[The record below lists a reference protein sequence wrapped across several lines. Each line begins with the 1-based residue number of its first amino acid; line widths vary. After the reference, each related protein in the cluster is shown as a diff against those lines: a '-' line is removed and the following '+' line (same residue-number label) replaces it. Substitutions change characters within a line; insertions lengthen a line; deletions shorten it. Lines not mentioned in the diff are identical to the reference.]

1 LTADSPVTF
10 RDSKTPASS
19 SLASMVMTPLAYP
32 ISKEIYCFEPGEYTA
47 SFVWSL
53 VLAGYTLRK
62 QLDD

>member
-1 LTADSPVTF
+1 
-10 RDSKTPASS
+10 
-19 SLASMVMTPLAYP
+19 MVMTPLAYP